1 MNIGKSVGV
10 LLAVVLL
17 LGSSS
22 LAYGKPKAVERLGID
37 PVLHGIWYAHMTSQN
52 GGKAKAI
59 NPPEAMCKV
68 GASKVT
74 MEGGDTYKVL
84 KVMITEDKKG
94 QTANVILFDNSAMW
108 AVTKIPKQPYYLVQ
122 VFGNDKEIARFMVSV
137 R

>member
-1 MNIGKSVGV
+1 MKKSVGV
-10 LLAVVLL
+10 LLAVVMLL
-17 LGSSS
+17 AST

-59 NPPEAMCKV
+59 NPPEAICKV

-74 MEGGDTYKVL
+74 MAGGDTYKVV
-84 KVMITEDKKG
+84 KVMITTGKKG
-94 QTANVILFDNSAMW
+94 ETANVILFDNSAMW